1 MIEIFLAIILGCL
14 AGIITGLI
22 PGVHINLIAILILS
36 FSPLLLTYTP
46 PITLAVFILS
56 MSILHTFADS
66 CPSIFLGAP
75 DADTALSVLP
85 GHKLM
90 LEGRGYEAV
99 KLTVIGSYLGLILT
113 IILIPIFI
121 KGVGKIYPIVSQ
133 YIVWILIV
141 SSLFLILRDHTSRT
155 WALTV
160 FLMAGCL
167 GLGVLNIP
175 TLKQPLFPMLSG
187 LFGTSGLLIS
197 LKDKIKIPE
206 QKITEA
212 NVSNKEISKALSGG
226 MVASTLSGFLPGLG
240 AAQAAIIASSFLRK
254 ISTEGFLV
262 LVGSINTIVMMISFV
277 ALYVIDKARN
287 GSVIAISKLLGNFT
301 INDLVLFIGVALIV
315 GSIATIV
322 TLNIA
327 KIFSKIMTKISYQKT
342 AISIIILIIV
352 LTYFLSGILGFLVLT
367 VSTMVG
373 LIPPLKGIGRN
384 HLMGCLIIPVILF
397 FLL

>member
-1 MIEIFLAIILGCL
+1 MIEIFIALLLGCL

-22 PGVHINLIAILILS
+22 PGVHINLVAILVLS
-36 FSPLLLTYTP
+36 FSGILLLHTS
-46 PITLAVFILS
+46 PIALAVFILS
-56 MSILHTFADS
+56 MSLLHTFTDS

-75 DADTALSVLP
+75 DSDTALTVLP

-99 KLTVIGSYLGLILT
+99 KLTVIGSFLGLILT

-121 KGVGKIYPIVSQ
+121 PTVGKIYPIISE
-133 YIVWILIV
+133 YIVYILII
-141 SSLFLILRDHTSRT
+141 SSLFLILRDTNSKT
-155 WALTV
+155 WALII
-160 FLMAGCL
+160 FLMAGSL

-187 LFGTSGLLIS
+187 LFGTSGLFIS
-197 LKDKIKIPE
+197 LKDKVKIPE
-206 QKITEA
+206 QKITKA
-212 NVSNKEISKALSGG
+212 NVSKKEISQALGG
-226 MVASTLSGFLPGLG
+226 GIVASSLSGFLPGLG
-240 AAQAAIIASSFLRK
+240 AAQAAIIASSFLK
-254 ISTEGFLV
+254 KMSTEGFLV

-287 GSVIAISKLLGNFT
+287 GSVIAISKLLENFTIGNFT
-301 INDLVLFIGVALIV
+301 LFIGVALIV
-315 GSIATIV
+315 GAIATVV

-327 KIFSKIMTKISYQKT
+327 KIFSKIMTKLSYQKII
-342 AISIIILIIV
+342 ISIIILIIV
-352 LTYFLSGILGFLVLT
+352 LTYILSSWIGLLILT
-367 VSTMVG
+367 VSTAVG
-373 LIPPLKGIGRN
+373 VIPPLKGIGRN

>member
-1 MIEIFLAIILGCL
+1 MIYIFLAIIAGCL

-22 PGVHINLIAILILS
+22 PGVHINLVAVLVLS
-36 FSPLLLTYTP
+36 FSSTLLLFTEAKV
-46 PITLAVFILS
+46 LAIFILS

-75 DADTALSVLP
+75 DATTALNVLP
-85 GHKLM
+85 GHKL
-90 LEGRGYEAV
+90 LQKGRGYEAV
-99 KLTVIGSYLGLILT
+99 KLTVMGSLLGLILIVALT
-113 IILIPIFI
+113 YIFI
-121 KGVGKIYPIVSQ
+121 KTVGWGYPIINR
-133 YIVWILIV
+133 YIVWILII
-141 SSLFLILRDHTSRT
+141 SSLFLILRDHTSKT
-155 WALTV
+155 WALII

-197 LKDKIKIPE
+197 LKDKIKIPK

-226 MVASTLSGFLPGLG
+226 VVASSLSGFLPGLG
-240 AAQAAIIASSFLRK
+240 AAQAAIIASSLLKK

-262 LVGSINTIVMMISFV
+262 LVGSINTMVMMISFI

-301 INDLVLFIGVALIV
+301 INDLILFIGAALLV
-315 GSIATIV
+315 GGIATFV
-322 TLNIA
+322 TLKIA
-327 KIFSKIMTKISYQKT
+327 KIFSKIMTKLNYQKVI
-342 AISIIILIIV
+342 ISIIILIMVMTYV
-352 LTYFLSGILGFLVLT
+352 LSNWFGLLILV

>member
-1 MIEIFLAIILGCL
+1 MIEIFLAILAGCF

-22 PGVHINLIAILILS
+22 PGVHINLVAVLVLS
-36 FSPLLLTYTP
+36 FSSTLLLFTEAKV
-46 PITLAVFILS
+46 LAIFILS

-75 DADTALSVLP
+75 DADTALNVLP
-85 GHKLM
+85 GHKL
-90 LEGRGYEAV
+90 LQDGRGYEAV
-99 KLTVIGSYLGLILT
+99 KLTVMGSLLGLILIVALT
-113 IILIPIFI
+113 YIFI
-121 KGVGKIYPIVSQ
+121 KTVGWGYPIISQ

-141 SSLFLILRDHTSRT
+141 SSLFLILRDHTSKT
-155 WALTV
+155 WALIV

-226 MVASTLSGFLPGLG
+226 VVASSLSGFLPGLG
-240 AAQAAIIASSFLRK
+240 AAQAAIIASSFLKK

-262 LVGSINTIVMMISFV
+262 LVGSINTMVMMISFV

-287 GSVIAISKLLGNFT
+287 GSVIAISKLLGSFT
-301 INDLVLFIGVALIV
+301 IGDFTLFIGAALLV
-315 GSIATIV
+315 GGIATFV
-322 TLNIA
+322 TLKIA
-327 KIFSKIMTKISYQKT
+327 KTFSKIMTKINYQKVVF
-342 AISIIILIIV
+342 SIIILIMV
-352 LTYFLSGILGFLVLT
+352 MTYILSNWLGLLILI

-384 HLMGCLIIPVILF
+384 HLMGCLIVPVILF